1 MTVLVDTSAFFAILD
16 DDDAFA
22 DRAAVTLSALRAQAV
37 SLMTH
42 EYVLLEAVSLVQSR
56 LGMSA
61 VRRFVDDLLPLVD
74 ITWVDPVL
82 HHQARETMLSV
93 GRRGVSI
100 VDWTSFAVMRRLGLT
115 TAFTFDA
122 DFAAEGFAVIPSS
135 AT

>member
-1 MTVLVDTSAFFAILD
+1 MTVFIDTSAFFAILD
-16 DDDAFA
+16 GDDAFA
-22 DRAAVTLSALRAQAV
+22 DRATVTLSALRAQAV

-42 EYVLLEAVSLVQSR
+42 EYVVIEAVSLVQSR

-61 VRRFVDDLLPLVD
+61 VRRFVDDLLPLVE

-93 GRRGVSI
+93 GRRGISI
-100 VDWTSFAVMRRLGLT
+100 VDWTSFAVMRRLGIA

-122 DFAAEGFAVIPSS
+122 DFAAQGFEVIPAP